1 MSRTT
6 TSGASTQ
13 STKSAPSAAMPQSTA
28 AQASLPLEKVAKRAF
43 EKWMKGGCKHG
54 CDKQHWF
61 EAEAELRAELT
72 KTGAAAKK

>member
-6 TSGASTQ
+6 TSGAST
-13 STKSAPSAAMPQSTA
+13 KSAPSTAMT
-28 AQASLPLEKVAKRAF
+28 QAPTTQVSLPSEKVAKRAF

-54 CDKQHWF
+54 CDKQHWY
-61 EAEAELRAELT
+61 EAEAEIRAEQT